1 MQLVDTDNAPAPRG
15 HYAQGVT
22 HDGFLFVSAQLP
34 IDPITGKQEKGSI
47 DKQTL
52 QVLKNILAIVEAAGG
67 DKSTVVKITVYV
79 TDISLWAKVNA
90 VYAEFFGDFRP
101 ARAVVPVKD
110 LHHGV
115 LLEMEAIAVI
125 PANKET

>member
-34 IDPITGKQEKGSI
+34 IDPITGKHEKGSI
-47 DKQTL
+47 DKQTI
-52 QVLKNILAIVEAAGG
+52 QVLKNVLAIVEAAGG

-90 VYAEFFGDFRP
+90 VYAEFFGNFRP
-101 ARAVVPVKD
+101 ARSVVPVKD

-115 LLEMEAIAVI
+115 LLEMEAIAVV
-125 PANKET
+125 PTNK